1 MTTEEPFVLAVVT
14 NPKPH
19 NILTF
24 FEGDGSV
31 VNTNSSG
38 PEPSNFLE
46 MKRRVVGITFEYFVI
61 FIGKPL
67 NILRQ

>member
-1 MTTEEPFVLAVVT
+1 MTAEEPFVLTVVT

-24 FEGDGSV
+24 FDGNGSV

-38 PEPSNFLE
+38 PEPSDFLE
-46 MKRRVVGITFEYFVI
+46 MK
-61 FIGKPL
+61 
-67 NILRQ
+67 